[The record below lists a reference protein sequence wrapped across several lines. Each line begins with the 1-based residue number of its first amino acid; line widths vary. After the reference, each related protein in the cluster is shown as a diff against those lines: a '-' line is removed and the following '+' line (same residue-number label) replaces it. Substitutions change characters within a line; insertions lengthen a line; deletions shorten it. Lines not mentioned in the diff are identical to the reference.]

1 MNEQNELDPEYL
13 VSILVGF
20 QKELLNFSK
29 PTENKTLQYL
39 QSFRNW
45 AS

>member
-20 QKELLNFSK
+20 QKKLLNISK

-39 QSFRNW
+39 HSFRNW